1 MPKSYSINKKLIPET
16 NKKLI
21 PELRDQLDQAQ
32 ATILQLKQLLRAQG
46 TYPHKEIKL
55 SPTQRKVV
63 DILLQTDGISTKE
76 HLYDA
81 LYASKQGHAPDPKIL
96 REIIRLI
103 RKQLKPHG
111 IEISFVGKGYTMS
124 DASKAKLNT
133 LIFKLEV
140 ENGNLYKGVSLT
152 RTQRKFVNLLLA
164 ANGVCTKEHLYDV
177 LYTARQKYKPHP
189 KILREMLCVIR
200 RQLEPLGI
208 EIKTVFGI
216 GYIMPPESKT
226 KLIGLIIR

>member
-1 MPKSYSINKKLIPET
+1 LPKSYNINKNLT
-16 NKKLI
+16 A
-21 PELRDQLDQAQ
+21 ELRDQLDEAQ
-32 ATILQLKQLLRAQG
+32 ATILRLKQLLRTQG
-46 TYPHKEIKL
+46 RYPHEEVKL

-63 DILLQTDGISTKE
+63 DILLQTDGISTKV

-124 DASKAKLNT
+124 NADKAKLNA
-133 LIFKLEV
+133 LVVKLEV
-140 ENGNLYKGVSLT
+140 ENGNLYKGVNLT

-164 ANGVCTKEHLYDV
+164 ADGVCTKEHLYDV
-177 LYTARQKYKPHP
+177 LYTKQKYKPDP
-189 KILREMLCVIR
+189 KILRELLCVIR

-208 EIKTVFGI
+208 EIDTVFGI
-216 GYIMPPESKT
+216 GYIMSSKS
-226 KLIGLIIR
+226 KFILSELIIR

>member
-1 MPKSYSINKKLIPET
+1 LPKSSST
-16 NKKLI
+16 NKRLI

-32 ATILQLKQLLRAQG
+32 ATILQLKQLLRARG
-46 TYPHKEIKL
+46 TYPHEEIKL

-124 DASKAKLNT
+124 DASKVKLNT
-133 LIFKLEV
+133 LIFELKV
-140 ENGNLYKGVSLT
+140 DSSNLYKGVSLT
-152 RTQRKFVNLLLA
+152 RTQRKFIDLLLA
-164 ANGVCTKEHLYDV
+164 TNGVCTKEHLYDV
-177 LYTARQKYKPHP
+177 LYARQNYKPRP
-189 KILREMLCVIR
+189 KIFHEMLRVIR
-200 RQLEPLGI
+200 KQLEPLGI
-208 EIKTVFGI
+208 EIKTVIGE
-216 GYIMPPESKT
+216 GYIMPSESKV
-226 KLIGLIIR
+226 KLRKLIIR

>member
-1 MPKSYSINKKLIPET
+1 MPKSSGT

-21 PELRDQLDQAQ
+21 AELRDQLDQAR
-32 ATILQLKQLLRAQG
+32 ATILQLKQLLRTQDR
-46 TYPHKEIKL
+46 YPHEEITL
-55 SPTQRKVV
+55 TPTQRKVV
-63 DILLQTDGISTKE
+63 DILLQTNGISSKE
-76 HLYDA
+76 HLYEA

-111 IEISFVGKGYTMS
+111 IEISVLLGEGYTMS
-124 DASKAKLNT
+124 AASKARLNT
-133 LIFKLEV
+133 LIFKSEV
-140 ENGNLYKGVSLT
+140 EHGNLYRSVSLT

-164 ANGVCTKEHLYDV
+164 KDGVCTKEHLYDA
-177 LYTARQKYKPHP
+177 LYSANQNYKPHP
-189 KILREMLCVIR
+189 KVLRTMLGVIR

-216 GYIMPPESKT
+216 GYIIPPESKA
-226 KLIGLIIR
+226 KLIELIMR

>member
-1 MPKSYSINKKLIPET
+1 LLKSYST
-16 NKKLI
+16 NKKLTA
-21 PELRDQLDQAQ
+21 ELRNQLDQAQ
-32 ATILQLKQLLRAQG
+32 AKILSLKQLLRAQG
-46 TYPHKEIKL
+46 RYLHEEIKL

-63 DILLQTDGISTKE
+63 NILLQTDGISTKE

-81 LYASKQGHAPDPKIL
+81 LYASKQGHAPHPKIL

-124 DASKAKLNT
+124 DASKSKLNI

-140 ENGNLYKGVSLT
+140 DNGNLYKGVSLT

-164 ANGVCTKEHLYDV
+164 ANDVCTKEHLYDV

-200 RQLEPLGI
+200 KQLEPLGI
-208 EIKTVFGI
+208 EIETVFGI
-216 GYIMPPESKT
+216 GYIMSPESKA
-226 KLIGLIIR
+226 KLSELIIR

>member
-1 MPKSYSINKKLIPET
+1 MPKSSST

-21 PELRDQLDQAQ
+21 AELRDQLDQAQ

-46 TYPHKEIKL
+46 RYSHEEIQL

-63 DILLQTDGISTKE
+63 DILLRTDGISTNE
-76 HLYDA
+76 YLYKA

-96 REIIRLI
+96 REIIRLV
-103 RKQLKPHG
+103 RRQLKPYG
-111 IEISFVGKGYTMS
+111 IEINSVLGQGYTIS
-124 DASKAKLNT
+124 DVSKVKLNT

-140 ENGNLYKGVSLT
+140 ESGNLYKGVSLT
-152 RTQRKFVNLLLA
+152 RTQRKFVNLILA

-177 LYTARQKYKPHP
+177 LYTTRQNYKPDP
-189 KILREMLCVIR
+189 KVFRQMLCDIR
-200 RQLEPLGI
+200 KQLEPLGI

-216 GYIMPPESKT
+216 GYIMPVESKA
-226 KLIGLIIR
+226 KLSELIIR